1 VGVEEDRSRA
11 RHDILQT
18 ATMTDTA
25 VVQEPKLQEHAN
37 ETNNRRWR
45 VSNER
50 RHNAT
55 QVLKSAI
62 IGQMIFHPL
71 VAWLKHLYTTSAATN
86 RLVNTAAD
94 FIDDFPYWLS
104 FGIIACSL
112 AWLWRR
118 AATSFCSGL
127 GAVTVFLSLMV
138 CYYRGQH
145 PEVVTQSQ
153 AHAIAF
159 WAAAWF
165 LYIGFAWWSG
175 QCRLRRAARLQQ
187 DAPEAGNADADAN
200 SSGNGKTS
208 LATMYHALNR
218 KPQRANGGFFQT
230 KIVSRL
236 ALAALIFFDIVS
248 LVYLPPDMLT
258 DYLSTVNCEVR
269 VEDLHW
275 NRIFY
280 QFTAHPR
287 PNSSFLGLGYC
298 PESQQW
304 ASIIHEM
311 TKHADETRAEAEAYA
326 ANKATWAEDWDD
338 DEIDYDQPVS
348 CVAWCFRTGESDE
361 LQGIMSHPLGPEN
374 LPEMAL
380 CRGEH
385 GYSGDCEERGVR
397 LGFDVSKDGWM
408 NDYLGWVHDSGDGPE
423 GERWDGNRRVHWNG
437 EELEF
442 PELEAEE
449 GGAVVGLG
457 GLPSI
462 E

>member
-1 VGVEEDRSRA
+1 
-11 RHDILQT
+11 
-18 ATMTDTA
+18 
-25 VVQEPKLQEHAN
+25 
-37 ETNNRRWR
+37 
-45 VSNER
+45 
-50 RHNAT
+50 
-55 QVLKSAI
+55 
-62 IGQMIFHPL
+62 
-71 VAWLKHLYTTSAATN
+71 
-86 RLVNTAAD
+86 
-94 FIDDFPYWLS
+94 
-104 FGIIACSL
+104 
-112 AWLWRR
+112 
-118 AATSFCSGL
+118 
-127 GAVTVFLSLMV
+127 MV

-304 ASIIHEM
+304 ASIIREM

-338 DEIDYDQPVS
+338 DEIDYDQPVPASRGVSERARVTNCRAS
-348 CVAWCFRTGESDE
+348 CRIRWGLRICRRWPFVVASMGTR
-361 LQGIMSHPLGPEN
+361 GIVR
-374 LPEMAL
+374 
-380 CRGEH
+380 RGE
-385 GYSGDCEERGVR
+385 
-397 LGFDVSKDGWM
+397 
-408 NDYLGWVHDSGDGPE
+408 
-423 GERWDGNRRVHWNG
+423 
-437 EELEF
+437 
-442 PELEAEE
+442 
-449 GGAVVGLG
+449 
-457 GLPSI
+457 
-462 E
+462 